1 MMLRDSD
8 IRDNL
13 CLYLEEKY
21 GEVRFFEELSMGR
34 SRADIVMVTRD
45 AIYGVEIKSDANTY
59 ARLKR
64 QVRDYNKYFDYN
76 ILVVGSTHATHAI
89 EHVPKHW
96 GIISVEQIKDKM
108 DCYKI
113 RDPKESPK
121 AALKNQLSLLW
132 RRELAQIQQMNQ
144 LHKYAGK
151 SRAFV
156 EEYVLNSVPPE
167 LLKKQV
173 IARKLRNG
181 SNSVHKFFKKGLQNI
196 NRHPSHI

>member
-1 MMLRDSD
+1 MLHDYD

-45 AIYGVEIKSDANTY
+45 AIYGVEIKSDADTY

-64 QVRDYNKYFDYN
+64 QIRDYNKYFDYN
-76 ILVVGSTHATHAI
+76 ILVVGSTHAMHAS

-96 GIISVEQIKDKM
+96 GIVSVEEIKERLDF
-108 DCYKI
+108 YEI
-113 RDPKESPK
+113 REPEKSK
-121 AALKNQLSLLW
+121 STKLKTQMNLLW
-132 RRELAQIQQMNQ
+132 RRELAHIQEVKH

-156 EEYVLNSVPPE
+156 EEYVMSSLGVE
-167 LLKKQV
+167 ELKK
-173 IARKLRNG
+173 L
-181 SNSVHKFFKKGLQNI
+181 LI
-196 NRHPSHI
+196 NELFERDYSIFN

>member
-21 GEVRFFEELSMGR
+21 SEVRFFEELSMGR

-45 AIYGVEIKSDANTY
+45 AIYGVEIKSDADTY

-96 GIISVEQIKDKM
+96 GIISIEQIKDKM

-113 RDPKESPK
+113 RGPKESPK
-121 AALKNQLSLLW
+121 ATLKNQLSLLW
-132 RRELAQIQQMNQ
+132 RRELAQIQQINR

-173 IARKLRNG
+173 IDILFERDYTIFN
-181 SNSVHKFFKKGLQNI
+181 
-196 NRHPSHI
+196 

>member
-1 MMLRDSD
+1 MLHDSD

-34 SRADIVMVTRD
+34 SRADIVMVTRE
-45 AIYGVEIKSDANTY
+45 AILGIEFKSDADTY

-96 GIISVEQIKDKM
+96 GIVSVELIKDQM
-108 DCYKI
+108 DFYEI
-113 RDPKESPK
+113 RNPQESPK
-121 AALKNQLSLLW
+121 AGLKNQLSLLW
-132 RRELAQIQQMNQ
+132 RRELAQIQQINK

-151 SRAFV
+151 SRAFI
-156 EEYVLNSVPPE
+156 EEYVLNAVPCDI
-167 LLKKQV
+167 LKKQV
-173 IARKLRNG
+173 IDILFERDYTI
-181 SNSVHKFFKKGLQNI
+181 FD
-196 NRHPSHI
+196 

>member
-1 MMLRDSD
+1 MMLRDND

-45 AIYGVEIKSDANTY
+45 AIYGVEIKSDADTY

-76 ILVVGSTHATHAI
+76 ILVVGSTHATHVT

-96 GIISVEQIKDKM
+96 GIISVELIKGKM

-113 RDPKESPK
+113 RDPKESAK
-121 AALKNQLSLLW
+121 ATLKNQLSLLW
-132 RRELAQIQQMNQ
+132 RRELTLIQQMNQ
-144 LHKYAGK
+144 LHKYAGR
-151 SRAFV
+151 SRTFV
-156 EEYVLNSVPPE
+156 EAYVLNSVSPE

-173 IARKLRNG
+173 IDILFERDYTI
-181 SNSVHKFFKKGLQNI
+181 FD
-196 NRHPSHI
+196 

>member
-1 MMLRDSD
+1 MLHDSD

-34 SRADIVMVTRD
+34 SRADIVMVTRE
-45 AIYGVEIKSDANTY
+45 AIFGIEIKSDADTY

-76 ILVVGSTHATHAI
+76 LLVVGSTHATHAI

-96 GIISVEQIKDKM
+96 GIVSVELIKDQM
-108 DCYKI
+108 DFYEI
-113 RDPKESPK
+113 RNPQESPK
-121 AALKNQLSLLW
+121 AGLKNQLSLLW
-132 RRELAQIQQMNQ
+132 RRELAQIQQINK

-151 SRAFV
+151 SRAFI
-156 EEYVLNSVPPE
+156 EEYVLNAVSCDI
-167 LLKKQV
+167 LKKQV
-173 IARKLRNG
+173 IDI
-181 SNSVHKFFKKGLQNI
+181 FFERDYTI
-196 NRHPSHI
+196 FD

>member
-1 MMLRDSD
+1 MLRDSD

-21 GEVRFFEELSMGR
+21 GEVRFFEELTMGR
-34 SRADIVMVTRD
+34 SRADIVMVTRE
-45 AIYGVEIKSDANTY
+45 AIFGVEIKSDADTY

-76 ILVVGSTHATHAI
+76 ILVVGSTHATHAS

-96 GIISVEQIKDKM
+96 GILSVELIKDKM
-108 DCYKI
+108 DFYEI
-113 RDPKESPK
+113 RNPQESPK
-121 AALKNQLSLLW
+121 VTLTNQLSLLW

-151 SRAFV
+151 SRTFV
-156 EEYVLNSVPPE
+156 EEYILNSVSPE
-167 LLKKQV
+167 SLNKQM
-173 IARKLRNG
+173 IDILFERDYTI
-181 SNSVHKFFKKGLQNI
+181 FE
-196 NRHPSHI
+196 

>member
-1 MMLRDSD
+1 MLRDCD

-45 AIYGVEIKSDANTY
+45 AIYGVEIKSDADTY

-173 IARKLRNG
+173 IDILFERDYTIFN
-181 SNSVHKFFKKGLQNI
+181 
-196 NRHPSHI
+196 

>member
-1 MMLRDSD
+1 
-8 IRDNL
+8 
-13 CLYLEEKY
+13 
-21 GEVRFFEELSMGR
+21 
-34 SRADIVMVTRD
+34 
-45 AIYGVEIKSDANTY
+45 
-59 ARLKR
+59 
-64 QVRDYNKYFDYN
+64 
-76 ILVVGSTHATHAI
+76 
-89 EHVPKHW
+89 
-96 GIISVEQIKDKM
+96 M

-132 RRELAQIQQMNQ
+132 RRELAQIQQINR

-173 IARKLRNG
+173 IDILFERDYTIFN
-181 SNSVHKFFKKGLQNI
+181 
-196 NRHPSHI
+196 

>member
-1 MMLRDSD
+1 MLHDSD

-21 GEVRFFEELSMGR
+21 GEVRFFVLLTMGR

-45 AIYGVEIKSDANTY
+45 AIYGIEIKSDADTY

-76 ILVVGSTHATHAI
+76 LLIVGSTHATHAM

-96 GIISVEQIKDKM
+96 GIVSVELIKDKM
-108 DCYKI
+108 DFYEI
-113 RDPKESPK
+113 RNPQESLK
-121 AALKNQLSLLW
+121 ATLKNQLSLLW
-132 RRELAQIQQMNQ
+132 RRELVQIQQINK

-151 SRAFV
+151 SKAFI
-156 EEYVLNSVPPE
+156 EEYILNSVPPE

-173 IARKLRNG
+173 IDILFERDYSIFDKNL
-181 SNSVHKFFKKGLQNI
+181 
-196 NRHPSHI
+196 

>member
-1 MMLRDSD
+1 MLHDSD

-34 SRADIVMVTRD
+34 SRADIVMVTRE
-45 AIYGVEIKSDANTY
+45 AIFGIEIKSDADTY

-76 ILVVGSTHATHAI
+76 LLVVGSTHATHAI

-96 GIISVEQIKDKM
+96 GIVSVELIKDQM
-108 DCYKI
+108 DFYEI
-113 RDPKESPK
+113 RNPQESPK
-121 AALKNQLSLLW
+121 AGLKNQLSLLW
-132 RRELAQIQQMNQ
+132 RRELAQIQQINK

-156 EEYVLNSVPPE
+156 EEYVLNAVSCDI
-167 LLKKQV
+167 LKKQV
-173 IARKLRNG
+173 IDILFERDYTI
-181 SNSVHKFFKKGLQNI
+181 FD
-196 NRHPSHI
+196 

>member
-1 MMLRDSD
+1 MLHDSD

-21 GEVRFFEELSMGR
+21 GEVRFFEELSMGK

-45 AIYGVEIKSDANTY
+45 AIYGIEIKSDADTY

-76 ILVVGSTHATHAI
+76 LLVIGSTHATHAF

-96 GIISVEQIKDKM
+96 GIVSVELINNKM
-108 DCYKI
+108 DFYPI
-113 RDPKESPK
+113 RDSDKSSK
-121 AALKNQLSLLW
+121 VTLKNQLSLLW
-132 RRELAQIQQMNQ
+132 RREIAQIQQINQ

-156 EEYVLNSVPPE
+156 EEYVLETVPHD
-167 LLKKQV
+167 LLKQQM
-173 IARKLRNG
+173 INILFERDYTI
-181 SNSVHKFFKKGLQNI
+181 FDQN
-196 NRHPSHI
+196 

>member
-1 MMLRDSD
+1 MLHDSD

-21 GEVRFFEELSMGR
+21 GEVRFFEELTMGR

-45 AIYGVEIKSDANTY
+45 AIYGIEIKSDADTY

-76 ILVVGSTHATHAI
+76 LLVVGSTHAIHAM

-96 GIISVEQIKDKM
+96 GIVSVELIKDKM
-108 DCYKI
+108 DFYEI
-113 RDPKESPK
+113 RDPQKSPK
-121 AALKNQLSLLW
+121 ATLKNQLPLLW
-132 RRELAQIQQMNQ
+132 RRELAQIQQINK

-151 SRAFV
+151 SKSFI
-156 EEYVLNSVPPE
+156 EEYVLSSVPPE
-167 LLKKQV
+167 VLKRQV
-173 IARKLRNG
+173 IDILFERDYSIFR
-181 SNSVHKFFKKGLQNI
+181 
-196 NRHPSHI
+196 

>member
-1 MMLRDSD
+1 MLHDSD

-34 SRADIVMVTRD
+34 SRADIVMVTRE
-45 AIYGVEIKSDANTY
+45 AIFGIEIKSDADTY

-76 ILVVGSTHATHAI
+76 LLVVGSTHATHAI

-96 GIISVEQIKDKM
+96 GIVSVELIKDQM
-108 DCYKI
+108 DFYEI
-113 RDPKESPK
+113 RNPQESPK
-121 AALKNQLSLLW
+121 AGLKNQLSLLW
-132 RRELAQIQQMNQ
+132 RRELAQIQQINK

-151 SRAFV
+151 SRAFI
-156 EEYVLNSVPPE
+156 EEYVLNAVSCDI
-167 LLKKQV
+167 LKKQV
-173 IARKLRNG
+173 IDILLERDYTI
-181 SNSVHKFFKKGLQNI
+181 FD
-196 NRHPSHI
+196 

>member
-45 AIYGVEIKSDANTY
+45 AIYGVEIKSDADTY

-76 ILVVGSTHATHAI
+76 ILVVGSTHATHAM

-96 GIISVEQIKDKM
+96 GIISVELIKDKM

-121 AALKNQLSLLW
+121 ATLKNQLSLFW
-132 RRELAQIQQMNQ
+132 RRELAQIQQINR

-173 IARKLRNG
+173 IDILFERDYTIFN
-181 SNSVHKFFKKGLQNI
+181 
-196 NRHPSHI
+196 

>member
-1 MMLRDSD
+1 MLHDSD

-34 SRADIVMVTRD
+34 SRADIVMVTRE
-45 AIYGVEIKSDANTY
+45 AIFGIEIKSDADTY

-76 ILVVGSTHATHAI
+76 LLVVGSTHATHAI

-96 GIISVEQIKDKM
+96 GIVSVELIEDQM
-108 DCYKI
+108 DFYEI
-113 RDPKESPK
+113 RNPQEPPK
-121 AALKNQLSLLW
+121 AGLKNQLSLLW
-132 RRELAQIQQMNQ
+132 RRELAQIQQINK

-151 SRAFV
+151 SRTFV
-156 EEYVLNSVPPE
+156 EEYVLNAVPCDI
-167 LLKKQV
+167 LKKQV
-173 IARKLRNG
+173 IDILFERDYTI
-181 SNSVHKFFKKGLQNI
+181 FD
-196 NRHPSHI
+196 

>member
-45 AIYGVEIKSDANTY
+45 AIYGVEIKSDADTY

-76 ILVVGSTHATHAI
+76 ILVVGSTHAAHAM

-96 GIISVEQIKDKM
+96 GIVSVELIKDKM
-108 DCYKI
+108 DFYEI
-113 RDPKESPK
+113 RKSQESPK
-121 AALKNQLSLLW
+121 ATLKNQLLLLW
-132 RRELAQIQQMNQ
+132 RRELAQIQQINN

-151 SRAFV
+151 SRTFV
-156 EEYVLNSVPPE
+156 EEYVLNSVSPE

-173 IARKLRNG
+173 IDILFERDYTI
-181 SNSVHKFFKKGLQNI
+181 FD
-196 NRHPSHI
+196 